1 MISSLILFFL
11 GFVYS
16 YFFYK
21 DSQKTYEITVG
32 SEGRRGKIRYF
43 YIWNSGKNTI
53 FKEDILSEFKSLE
66 ITFKEDYL
74 IEFAKITDKT
84 SPYFKVDL
92 LQNYKDIKIDFDFL
106 RPDEGFTLMI
116 KSKFDKSS
124 VSYWDLQI
132 KQKKDVLT
140 FPDTIKARGANSN
153 LYLLNNLLSYASL
166 SFFVITSLF
175 VGEIDFTN
183 LEGGFEYFN
192 AIIPLIFLGFL
203 VYMTPTMFRR
213 IKASRPPIELELHF
227 IEQNKEEQKLKNV
240 FKYLIKKVQKKINTL
255 RM

>member
-1 MISSLILFFL
+1 M
-11 GFVYS
+11 GFIYS

-21 DSQKTYEITVG
+21 DSQKTYEITIG

-53 FKEDILSEFKSLE
+53 YKEDILTEIKSLE
-66 ITFKEDYL
+66 ITFEEDYH

-84 SPYFKVDL
+84 SPYFKLDL
-92 LQNYKDIKIDFDFL
+92 LQNYKNIKIDFDFL

-116 KSKFDKSS
+116 KSKFEKSS

-140 FPDTIKARGANSN
+140 FPDTLKARGANSN
-153 LYLLNNLLSYASL
+153 LNLLNNLLSYASL

-175 VGEIDFTN
+175 VGEIDFAN
-183 LEGGFEYFN
+183 LDSWLDYAN
-192 AIIPLIFLGFL
+192 AIMPLIFLGFL
-203 VYMTPTMFRR
+203 VFMTPAMFRR
-213 IKASRPPIELELHF
+213 IRASRPPIELELHF
-227 IEQNKEEQKLKNV
+227 IEQNREEQKLKNV
-240 FKYLIKKVQKKINTL
+240 FKSLIKKVQRKINAL